1 MVLGKLDWYMQKNET
16 RPPTYTIHKNK
27 LKIDKILKRES
38 WNHKNPRR
46 GFCWVLPR
54 NPSLPRTTKRRI
66 TTTLKTINNQKS
78 QKIKLHGSPSTKELN
93 IHQTGRRD
101 RDRQPGEQRGPSARR
116 RIRRV
121 RRGWLNEK
129 LKTQASCK
137 LPWEMPWWEKLP
149 VSHDRICWKVGLEP
163 SKQATLF
170 PLWPL
175 PHGQHHN
182 TVTWVASLGWIPKV
196 LPPYNITGAPRKEI
210 WPKWKNRS
218 KLQEKH

>member
-1 MVLGKLDWYMQKNET
+1 MGNARKS
-16 RPPTYTIHKNK
+16 
-27 LKIDKILKRES
+27 KRMEL
-38 WNHKNPRR
+38 WQPRSD
-46 GFCWVLPR
+46 V
-54 NPSLPRTTKRRI
+54 SLTFT
-66 TTTLKTINNQKS
+66 
-78 QKIKLHGSPSTKELN
+78 
-93 IHQTGRRD
+93 QTSRRD
-101 RDRQPGEQRGPSARR
+101 GDELLGWMRGHAARQQTTW
-116 RIRRV
+116 V
-121 RRGWLNEK
+121 RWGWLNKE